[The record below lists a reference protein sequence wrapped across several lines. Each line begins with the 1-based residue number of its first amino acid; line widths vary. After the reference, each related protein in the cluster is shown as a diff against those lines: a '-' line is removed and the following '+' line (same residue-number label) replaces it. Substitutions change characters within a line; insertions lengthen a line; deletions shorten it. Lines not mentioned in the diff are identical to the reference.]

1 MDMESPGSF
10 AQSRTGA
17 KVKYC
22 SVTKNTWGRGGILI
36 FLVTEASFVHTS

>member
-1 MDMESPGSF
+1 MDMKSPGSF

-22 SVTKNTWGRGGILI
+22 SHVTKNTWGGGILI